1 MRRLS
6 AVGLG
11 APLAVLLAAGVIVPA
26 AIFLAYSF
34 FGFSMYEIKP
44 GFDVHWYR
52 QILTGGVYGAVALNT
67 LAIAVPTTLVSV
79 IGGYAIA
86 YYIAFAAGRS
96 GRVIFML
103 VVVSLLASYL
113 ARVYAWRTLMGSEG
127 IVNTLL
133 QSVGLIDQPL
143 EWLLFSRF
151 PVILA
156 EINLYMPVTAL
167 ICYAG
172 LVGVPPDVREVAR
185 DLGAGPVRTLFR
197 ITLPI
202 TGPALFAAA
211 ALAFFLS
218 CGDYITP
225 AFLGGPTTGQTFGTI
240 IANRIT
246 TEGNYP
252 FSAALSFSMIAV
264 FAIYIAVLF
273 LGLRASRLLP
283 RGA

>member
-6 AVGLG
+6 AVVLG

-86 YYIAFAAGRS
+86 YYIVFAAGRS

-252 FSAALSFSMIAV
+252 LSAALSFSMIAV